1 MPMNLMNY
9 KFQAQIWLM
18 IYLSI
23 KEKIEMNNDQT
34 GLILSEMS
42 ILAGTYENITKY
54 SNQMCRYRVHFS
66 TNYAKTF
73 LKSSL
78 CIMLII

>member
-42 ILAGTYENITKY
+42 ILAGT
-54 SNQMCRYRVHFS
+54 
-66 TNYAKTF
+66 
-73 LKSSL
+73 
-78 CIMLII
+78 